1 MFTSLKRRDII
12 VRILSLIAL
21 TIGAILVMM
30 PLVWMVLSSL
40 KSPEQGN
47 KMPPEWLPKR
57 AEKVTIDGK
66 SVFVYEIPVNG
77 AMMKLA
83 LVSKK
88 GPVGTFI
95 DPANPAQKYELTV
108 NDGERVMEVSPRWQN
123 YVDALTKVPF
133 GRYLLNTLVVVFF
146 GTLGTVVSCIMVAYG
161 FSRFRAKGLNWIFLI
176 VLATIMLPAQVTLIP
191 TFIIFKTIGWYDTL
205 LPLIVPAF
213 FANAWDIFLFRQFF
227 MSLPL
232 ELDDA
237 ARIDGAG
244 PWQILWHIIIPQA
257 KPVIITVTIFS
268 ILYAWNDFFGP
279 LIYLQS
285 EKNWTISLGLQM
297 FNAIYRNNDA
307 LLMAASV
314 MTLVPVVILFFI
326 AQRYFI
332 QGVVV
337 SGIKG

>member
-1 MFTSLKRRDII
+1 MFNSKKKRELATRIISLL
-12 VRILSLIAL
+12 VL
-21 TIGAILVMM
+21 TVGAILVMI
-30 PLVWMVLSSL
+30 PLVWMLLSSL

-47 KMPPEWLPKR
+47 KMPPEWLPMR
-57 AEKVTIDGK
+57 SEKVTLEGK
-66 SVFVYEIPVNG
+66 EYFVYEMPVDETTK
-77 AMMKLA
+77 KLA
-83 LVSKK
+83 LIKK
-88 GPVGTFI
+88 NGPVGTFV
-95 DPANPAQKYELTV
+95 NPQNPQEIYELKITSH
-108 NDGERVMEVSPRWQN
+108 ERASEFYVRWDN
-123 YVDALTKVPF
+123 YTKALTMVPF
-133 GRYLLNTLVVVFF
+133 GRYLINTLIVVIF
-146 GTLGTVVSCIMVAYG
+146 GTIGTVISCVMVAYG
-161 FSRFRAKGLNWIFLI
+161 FSRFKAKGLKGLFLI
-176 VLATIMLPAQVTLIP
+176 VLSTIMLPTQVTLIP
-191 TFIIFKTIGWYDTL
+191 TFIIFKTIGRYDTL

-237 ARIDGAG
+237 AKIDGAG
-244 PWQILWHIIIPQA
+244 PWQILWHVILPQS

-268 ILYAWNDFFGP
+268 ILYAWNDFFNP

-285 EKNWTISLGLQM
+285 QKNWTISLGLQM

-307 LLMAASV
+307 FLLAASV
-314 MTLVPVVILFFI
+314 VTLIPIVILFFV

>member
-12 VRILSLIAL
+12 VRIISLIAL

-57 AEKVTIDGK
+57 AEKATIDGK

-88 GPVGTFI
+88 GPVGTFV
-95 DPANPAQKYELTV
+95 DPANPAQQYELTV

-161 FSRFRAKGLNWIFLI
+161 FSRFRARGLNWIFLV

-191 TFIIFKTIGWYDTL
+191 TFIIFKSIGWYDTL